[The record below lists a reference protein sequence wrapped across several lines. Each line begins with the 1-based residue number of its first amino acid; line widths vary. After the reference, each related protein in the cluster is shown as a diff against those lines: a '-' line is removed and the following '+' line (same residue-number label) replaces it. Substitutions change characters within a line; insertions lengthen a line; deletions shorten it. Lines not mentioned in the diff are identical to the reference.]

1 MMKGLFLLD
10 PSSLPRIYGGDE
22 LRDIGARV
30 DLYAPPQ
37 SAETVA
43 KDPSVLREAEVLFSG
58 WGIPRL
64 DAALLSHAPRLKA
77 VFYGAGSLRPV
88 VSDAFWDR
96 GIRVS
101 SAYGSI
107 AVAVAEYALAWT
119 IVCLK
124 RFPHYARATREARG
138 FTKDDALAGAFGST
152 VGIVSLGMVGRRFR
166 ELLRIL
172 DVKVIA
178 YDPFAT
184 QETAGP
190 LGVELC
196 GLEELF
202 RRADSVSV
210 HTPWLPE
217 TENLIRGRHIRSMKP
232 GAGLVNSSRGAV
244 IHEAEMIEALRDR
257 QDLQAV
263 LDVTHPEPPAPESPL
278 FSLPNVILTP
288 HMAGNMGP
296 EVHRQGRTMIEE
308 FDRWSRGEPM
318 QWEITREKAARMA

>member
-1 MMKGLFLLD
+1 MTKGIFLLD
-10 PSSLPRIYGGDE
+10 PVSYARIYGENE
-22 LRDIGARV
+22 LRDIRSRV

-43 KDPSVLREAEVLFSG
+43 TDPSVLRDAEVVFSG
-58 WGIPRL
+58 WGIPKL
-64 DAALLSHAPRLKA
+64 DGALLSHAPKLKL
-77 VFYGAGSLRPV
+77 VLYGAGSLRPV
-88 VSDAFWDR
+88 VTDAFWDR
-96 GIRVS
+96 GLRIS
-101 SAYGSI
+101 SAYGAI

-124 RFPHYARATREARG
+124 RFPHYARAVREARR
-138 FTKDDALAGAFGST
+138 FAKDDCLAGAYGST

-172 DVKVIA
+172 DVQVIA
-178 YDPFAT
+178 HDPYAT
-184 QETAGP
+184 PETARS

-196 GLEELF
+196 GLDDLF

-210 HTPWLPE
+210 HTPWLKE

-244 IHEAEMIEALRDR
+244 IHEAEMIEALRERPDI
-257 QDLQAV
+257 QAV
-263 LDVTHPEPPAPESPL
+263 LDVTHPEPPAADSPL

-288 HMAGNMGP
+288 HMAGSMGP

-308 FDRWSRGEPM
+308 FDRWVRGEPLR
-318 QWEITREKAARMA
+318 WEITREKAATMA